1 MARGPPRVRLRCLPM
16 RLVTWLG
23 GLVVFGAIIL
33 TAGAVTL
40 AHQRA
45 VAPGV
50 LTASHQPVGLK
61 SYDNLDQV
69 AAPAQLISPSPTP
82 PPAPPAPP
90 AAAGPAP
97 APARAALVVGST
109 QQALI
114 NQDRARNG
122 LGPLTWSGCLSS
134 VARAQ
139 AAHLATPGV
148 TFAHYGGVYQ
158 DLNCRLGA
166 QTGENIGWW
175 SAGVN
180 DTQLNTMF
188 MNSPEHRANILG
200 PYHYV
205 ATAWVVGSN
214 GYGYIAVEFG

>member
-1 MARGPPRVRLRCLPM
+1 LPLRFLS
-16 RLVTWLG
+16 WIG
-23 GLVVFGAIIL
+23 GLAVVGAIIL
-33 TAGAVTL
+33 TAGGVTL

-45 VAPGV
+45 IAPRA
-50 LTASHQPVGLK
+50 LTASHQPVDLK
-61 SYDNLDQV
+61 SYDNLDQGV
-69 AAPAQLISPSPTP
+69 APAHLISPSPTSPPAP
-82 PPAPPAPP
+82 PPTPPPAPP

-97 APARAALVVGST
+97 APARAALVVNSM

-122 LGPLTWSGCLSS
+122 LGPLTWSSCLSG
-134 VARAQ
+134 VAGAQ

-158 DLNCRLGA
+158 DLNCRLGG

-175 SAGVN
+175 SVGVN
-180 DTQLNTMF
+180 DSQLNTMF
-188 MNSPEHRANILG
+188 VNSPEHLANILG

-214 GYGYIAVEFG
+214 GYGYVAVEFG

>member
-1 MARGPPRVRLRCLPM
+1 M
-16 RLVTWLG
+16 
-23 GLVVFGAIIL
+23 VVIAITA
-33 TAGAVTL
+33 TAGAVSL
-40 AHQRA
+40 ARHPA
-45 VAPGV
+45 IAPRV
-50 LTASHQPVGLK
+50 LTASHQPVDLK
-61 SYDNLDQV
+61 SYDNLDQA
-69 AAPAQLISPSPTP
+69 AAPAQLITPSPSPP
-82 PPAPPAPP
+82 P
-90 AAAGPAP
+90 PAP
-97 APARAALVVGST
+97 APAPAPAPPPAQVTLIVNST

-114 NQDRARNG
+114 NQDRARSG

-134 VARAQ
+134 VARGQ

-148 TFAHYGGVYQ
+148 PFAHYGGVNQ

-175 SAGVN
+175 SQGVN
-180 DTQLNTMF
+180 DSQLNTMF

>member
-1 MARGPPRVRLRCLPM
+1 MLRLDSLAM
-16 RLVTWLG
+16 RLVSWLG
-23 GLVVFGAIIL
+23 VVVVVLAITA
-33 TAGAVTL
+33 TAGAVAL
-40 AHQRA
+40 AHHRA
-45 VAPGV
+45 AAPRVLTSSHQTVGLSSFDSLDPGV
-50 LTASHQPVGLK
+50 
-61 SYDNLDQV
+61 
-69 AAPAQLISPSPTP
+69 APAQLISPSPTP
-82 PPAPPAPP
+82 QPAPP

-97 APARAALVVGST
+97 APARVALIVNST

-122 LGPLTWSGCLSS
+122 LGPLTWGSCLSS
-134 VARAQ
+134 VAGAQ

-175 SAGVN
+175 SLGVN

-214 GYGYIAVEFG
+214 GYGYIAVEFS

>member
-1 MARGPPRVRLRCLPM
+1 MRRTAVRLGGLPM
-16 RLVTWLG
+16 RLLTWLG
-23 GLVVFGAIIL
+23 GLVVVGAIIL

-40 AHQRA
+40 AHHRA
-45 VAPGV
+45 DAPRV
-50 LTASHQPVGLK
+50 LTASHQPLGLR
-61 SYDNLDQV
+61 SYDNLDQA
-69 AAPAQLISPSPTP
+69 AAPAQLISPSPS
-82 PPAPPAPP
+82 PPAAPPP
-90 AAAGPAP
+90 AAAPAP
-97 APARAALVVGST
+97 AAPARVALIVSST

-122 LGPLTWSGCLSS
+122 LGSLTWSSCLYN
-134 VARAQ
+134 VARGQ

-175 SAGVN
+175 SLGVN